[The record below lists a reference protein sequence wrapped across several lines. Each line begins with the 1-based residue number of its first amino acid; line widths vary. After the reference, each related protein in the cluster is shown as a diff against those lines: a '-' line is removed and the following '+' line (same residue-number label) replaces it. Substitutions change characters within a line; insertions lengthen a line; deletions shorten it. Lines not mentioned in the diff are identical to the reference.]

1 MPSRRL
7 RLVLGL
13 MLVQGCCHPYQD
25 QTDPVVQHLAE
36 QMRDIEPVAP
46 PMEQAPPPKPAEE
59 QAAPP
64 AAARHNLPAWD
75 QTALPVAQLKEKARQ
90 QMVMPPELPGA
101 GLPPIRLPKEE
112 KAREQELRK
121 IYPPLPP
128 LPPDVPLAHGPE
140 GQPLSLADLQR
151 LATANN
157 PSIKNAVAAIEA
169 AKGAAVQAG
178 AYPNP
183 SLFWEADTV
192 GTGSG
197 GYEGGGVDQPIKGWN
212 KLKLAQAAALM
223 DVRNAEVALRR
234 AQSDLATQ
242 VRSNYFAVLVALE
255 NVKISRALA
264 HFTDDLYRTQL
275 GLVSAG
281 EAASYEPMQL
291 RPTVLQARF
300 NLLQAMN
307 QYHASW
313 KQLAAALGMPDMPPT
328 DLLGRVDLPIPVFD
342 YEHVLAHVLAQHTDV
357 ITAQNSILKARY
369 QFELAKVTPL
379 PDFDIHVLIQK
390 DYTTVQ
396 HDLVYSAALTLPIPV
411 WDQNLGAIK
420 QANYQL
426 VQATLQTEQTRLQL
440 TNSLADAFN
449 RYVTN
454 RDQVEMA
461 RQQLEDQVR
470 IMPML
475 YNRYQTTVGEV
486 VFGDLVTAVQTLTTY
501 ASTYVTALGLQWTAI
516 VDVANLLQ
524 TGDLFQMGPNEEV
537 FPVPDLE
544 EMLRP
549 CWPHQGPAGC
559 PAAVDANQATA
570 AASRTDAGAAKNG
583 PAGVSTW
590 TLSQLPDPASASRNH

>member
-1 MPSRRL
+1 MRRL

-13 MLVQGCCHPYQD
+13 MLVQGGCHSYQD
-25 QTDPVVQHLAE
+25 QTDPVVQGLAA
-36 QMRDIEPVAP
+36 QIRDIEPVTAV
-46 PMEQAPPPKPAEE
+46 EQAPPPRPANE
-59 QAAPP
+59 QARQP
-64 AAARHNLPAWD
+64 AGERSNLVAWD
-75 QTALPVAQLKEKARQ
+75 ETPLPVAQIKEKAPKRE
-90 QMVMPPELPGA
+90 MEVPPELPGA
-101 GLPPIRLPKEE
+101 RLPPIRLPKEE
-112 KAREQELRK
+112 KAREQELRR
-121 IYPPLPP
+121 IYPPLAP
-128 LPPDVPLAHGPE
+128 LPPDLPLVPGPE
-140 GQPLSLADLQR
+140 GRPLALADLQR

-169 AKGAAVQAG
+169 AKGAATQAG

-192 GTGSG
+192 GTGPA
-197 GYEGGGVDQPIKGWN
+197 GYQGGGIDQPIKGWN
-212 KLKLAQAAALM
+212 KLKLQQAAALM
-223 DVRNAEVALRR
+223 DVRNAGVALRR
-234 AQSDLATQ
+234 AQSDLAYQ

-264 HFTDDLYRTQL
+264 RFTDQLYRTQL

-313 KQLAAALGMPDMPPT
+313 KQLAAALGMPDLPPT
-328 DLLGRVDLPIPVFD
+328 ELLGRVDLPIPVFD
-342 YEHVLAHVLAQHTDV
+342 YDRVLAQVLAQHTDV
-357 ITAQNSILKARY
+357 IAAQNSILKARY
-369 QFELAKVTPL
+369 QLELAKVTPL
-379 PDFDIHVLIQK
+379 PDFDIHVLFQK
-390 DYTTVQ
+390 DTTTPQ
-396 HDLVYSAALTLPIPV
+396 RDFVYSAALSFPVPI
-411 WDQNLGAIK
+411 WDQNLGGIK

-426 VQATLQTEQTRLQL
+426 VQATLQTETARLQL
-440 TNSLADAFN
+440 TNNLADAFN

-454 RDQVEMA
+454 RDQVQMA

-524 TGDLFQMGPNEEV
+524 TGNLFQVGLNEEV

-549 CWPHQGPAGC
+549 CWPRPGPAGC
-559 PAAVDANQATA
+559 PAAVE
-570 AASRTDAGAAKNG
+570 ASGAVSKMDAGFATNG
-583 PAGVSTW
+583 AGTPSQGTPVS
-590 TLSQLPDPASASRNH
+590 LPDPNTGNRNR